1 MSVAPDIAVDL
12 DVIRAAH
19 ARIAPHVERTP
30 VMSSRAL
37 DAAVG
42 ARLWFKCE
50 NFQEVGAFKARGAAN
65 AVFSLTE
72 ADAARGVVT
81 HSSGNHGAALAWAAA
96 RRGIRAWIV
105 MPENAPAIKQA
116 NVRGFGGQVRLC
128 APNVAAREAACAA
141 VQAETGATLV
151 HPYNDWRVIAGQ
163 GTAALELLADVPDL
177 DAVITPVGGGGLLS
191 GTAIAAKGARPGI
204 RVYGAEPKGADDAQ
218 RSLAAGR
225 IIPQDNPRTI
235 ADGLLTSLGER
246 TFAVISR
253 AVDGIAT
260 ATEDGIVDAMR
271 LTWEKLRIVVEASS
285 SVPLACL
292 IERTLDLARPA
303 DRHRRQRRQ
312 CRSRP
317 PAVAAVTASSV
328 SSTLALSA
336 LDPGGAARQL
346 QRLAHDAPRDHAM
359 TTEIRARPPFCST
372 SRTRSTTC
380 SC

>member
-1 MSVAPDIAVDL
+1 VSVAPDIAVDL

-19 ARIAPHVERTP
+19 ARIAAHVLRTP

-37 DAAVG
+37 DAAAG

-65 AVFSLTE
+65 AVFSLNE

-177 DAVITPVGGGGLLS
+177 DAVIAPVGGGGLLS
-191 GTAIAAKGARPGI
+191 GTAIAAKGSKPGI

-271 LTWEKLRIVVEASS
+271 LTWEKLRVVVEASS

-292 IERTLDLARPA
+292 MERTLDLRGLRIGIVVSGGNVDL
-303 DRHRRQRRQ
+303 DRLPWQR
-312 CRSRP
+312 
-317 PAVAAVTASSV
+317 
-328 SSTLALSA
+328 
-336 LDPGGAARQL
+336 
-346 QRLAHDAPRDHAM
+346 
-359 TTEIRARPPFCST
+359 
-372 SRTRSTTC
+372 
-380 SC
+380 